1 MEFLRRLFVVIFVC
15 SAVWFL
21 FYTPLYPLVRVKL
34 VDFAEEYKKEVRRQ
48 KITPDS
54 LLPYSSN
61 VPIGYE
67 HYIAKKIKGK
77 TIEVKGGEW
86 ESLFLKI
93 GSAID
98 QASIPEEMQRRTSPQ
113 YKQAGFYFYASE
125 PPFNILKDRLS
136 KYFDSVYLEYREGKY
151 LKIEYKAYTD
161 NSFHI
166 GSGLTDYPK
175 PPAWLMYPYRK
186 YSLWLMIASIALLLL
201 PTRRHEKDS
210 IHFKTWFITGND
222 VCFAILLVA
231 LPFAAPMAIMGG
243 ATQVFFTEGIFL
255 LPIFWLLAAIGVWG
269 IVFIMPRFASFEI
282 EIKNDGIKSHDSRGV
297 NFYQFK
303 DMQYFQWVTFKRP
316 RWLIFFAWIFLLAG
330 RRGGTNLF
338 ILSTLTH
345 AGIGIRLRDDV
356 LFYLNTSNP
365 MGQSVLNQNAVKIVE
380 ILQEKGVVEKKEEI
394 IIRSMGLEPS
404 GTKRL

>member
-1 MEFLRRLFVVIFVC
+1 
-15 SAVWFL
+15 
-21 FYTPLYPLVRVKL
+21 
-34 VDFAEEYKKEVRRQ
+34 
-48 KITPDS
+48 
-54 LLPYSSN
+54 
-61 VPIGYE
+61 
-67 HYIAKKIKGK
+67 
-77 TIEVKGGEW
+77 
-86 ESLFLKI
+86 
-93 GSAID
+93 
-98 QASIPEEMQRRTSPQ
+98 
-113 YKQAGFYFYASE
+113 
-125 PPFNILKDRLS
+125 
-136 KYFDSVYLEYREGKY
+136 
-151 LKIEYKAYTD
+151 
-161 NSFHI
+161 
-166 GSGLTDYPK
+166 
-175 PPAWLMYPYRK
+175 
-186 YSLWLMIASIALLLL
+186 MIASIALLLL